1 MIWVQNQQLHFSE
14 RAQTSQQR
22 FRQGVPLKKTEK
34 AVPNL
39 SVYKQQER
47 RDKDN
52 INISEDCFYSIYW
65 NSVVVFG
72 HCVLFNDSACCNRWK
87 KDIFCTFMQSQSI
100 LVVSAWISHIK
111 HTFSEDKVCTAHCTL
126 FIQSTTMYKYPHET
140 LRIFSLISKS
150 VHLFLFS

>member
-1 MIWVQNQQLHFSE
+1 M
-14 RAQTSQQR
+14 
-22 FRQGVPLKKTEK
+22 PLKKTEK

-39 SVYKQQER
+39 SVYKQQDR
-47 RDKDN
+47 RDNDKS
-52 INISEDCFYSIYW
+52 NISGDCFYSIYW

-111 HTFSEDKVCTAHCTL
+111 HTFSEDKVCTADCIL
-126 FIQSTTMYKYPHET
+126 FIQSCCYVQVSSWNVED
-140 LRIFSLISKS
+140 
-150 VHLFLFS
+150 FLFDFQVCKFVHIFIKQTRDLLMHNNI

>member
-1 MIWVQNQQLHFSE
+1 M
-14 RAQTSQQR
+14 
-22 FRQGVPLKKTEK
+22 PLKKTEK

-52 INISEDCFYSIYW
+52 INISGDCFYSIYW

-87 KDIFCTFMQSQSI
+87 KDIFCKFMQSQSI
-100 LVVSAWISHIK
+100 LVVSASISHIK
-111 HTFSEDKVCTAHCTL
+111 HTFSEDKVCTAHFLFKVLLCTSIL
-126 FIQSTTMYKYPHET
+126 MK
-140 LRIFSLISKS
+140 RWGFSLWFPSLYICSYFHKANQRS
-150 VHLFLFS
+150 FNA